1 MANPLLTVVSL
12 AAIPVLTTALGAAVA
27 SFRPPGA
34 GIRSGIQHFA
44 AGVVFSVVAV
54 ELLPDVTRVHD
65 LFEIGW
71 TFAAGVALMLLIE
84 RFSRRTEAPD
94 VTEAPGA
101 NTTATAPG
109 DAAVES
115 VSPRAPSATSSKG
128 GQLLAIGIDILIDG
142 LLIGI
147 AMAAGSKEG
156 LLLTAALCLELLSLG
171 LAIAAPLA
179 LSGAS
184 RVRTILLPTTLALL
198 LIVGAVIGDTVLRDA
213 SEHTIAGVLSFGC
226 AALLYLVTEE
236 LLVDAHESPDS
247 TSATAMFFAGF
258 LLFLLLGM
266 AGS

>member
-1 MANPLLTVVSL
+1 MATPLLTVVSL
-12 AAIPVLTTALGAAVA
+12 AAIPVLSTALGAMVA
-27 SFRPPGA
+27 AFKPPRA
-34 GIRSGIQHFA
+34 GVRSGIQHFA

-71 TFAAGVALMLLIE
+71 TFAAGVVLMLVIE
-84 RFSRRTEAPD
+84 RVGRRMEARNANASSEGASD
-94 VTEAPGA
+94 VGSEAVTPGTVPA
-101 NTTATAPG
+101 AP
-109 DAAVES
+109 AIN
-115 VSPRAPSATSSKG
+115 R
-128 GQLLAIGIDILIDG
+128 GQLVAIGIDILIDG

-147 AMAAGSKEG
+147 AMAAGNKEG
-156 LLLTAALCLELLSLG
+156 LLLTAALSLELLSLG

-179 LSGAS
+179 LAGAS
-184 RVRTILLPTTLALL
+184 RARTILIPTILSLL
-198 LIVGAVIGDTVLRDA
+198 LVVGAVVGDTVLRDA
-213 SEHTIAGVLSFGC
+213 SEHTLAGVLSFGC